1 MTTANRELLS
11 PDSRMPAIALLTV
24 ALLAVAALLNG
35 IGAVGVMA
43 PPQAGAGQ
51 QIELPA
57 LSSAEQITFAE
68 VDRAIQRLDL
78 PESGRAEPFEAYE
91 QLLLA
96 LAGALPVTPDNTALE
111 RASLLLSK
119 SLPAPAVNEV
129 MAVLPSFLRYQQAEK
144 TLIELSPGAPGDIE
158 GAYLHLQLQNALRD
172 TLLGEPVSAK
182 LYSTRYR
189 MTRIHLLRRMLM
201 QRQDLDE
208 HEKRRLIR
216 QQMEALRDQGH
227 PEDAG

>member
-1 MTTANRELLS
+1 
-11 PDSRMPAIALLTV
+11 MPAIALLTV

-51 QIELPA
+51 HVELPA
-57 LSSAEQITFAE
+57 LSSAEQLTFSE

-78 PESGRAEPFEAYE
+78 QESGRAEPFEAYE

-96 LAGALPVTPDNTALE
+96 LAEALPVTPDDAALE

-119 SLPAPAVNEV
+119 SLPAPAASEV
-129 MAVLPSFLRYQQAEK
+129 VAVLPSFLRYQQTEK
-144 TLIELSPGAPGDIE
+144 TLMGLSPGAPGDIE
-158 GAYLHLQLQNALRD
+158 GAYLHLQLQNALLRD

-201 QRQDLDE
+201 QRQDLEED
-208 HEKRRLIR
+208 EKRRLIR
-216 QQMEALRDQGH
+216 QQMEALRGQGN
-227 PEDAG
+227 PEDAA